1 MLLYSS
7 YVCCR
12 LCRSSK
18 TGSHTGTCVSSLA
31 VTVILHLC
39 TGHPQPRNYRTRPTQ
54 YNLQV
59 AVKTHK
65 LISRSFPPTRAERL
79 RPCGQSGGENQ
90 PGRSTL
96 TIGCGLVRT
105 VRTHSALAWRGGP
118 RACIWGSLR
127 ARRVHRKYLSAPIDV
142 RKSRVPREAR
152 DLAPRSPLRSVS
164 SACGGWTGRF
174 DFLSGVARG
183 ARYLMNN
190 ETERKM

>member
-65 LISRSFPPTRAERL
+65 LISIRGFLPAFYSADLPTKSGVDEKRVPPFFGSYAESIYRAASPGTESSSQRTPPYRLLGDELSSSKSTTTSIGAPTRA
-79 RPCGQSGGENQ
+79 
-90 PGRSTL
+90 
-96 TIGCGLVRT
+96 
-105 VRTHSALAWRGGP
+105 
-118 RACIWGSLR
+118 
-127 ARRVHRKYLSAPIDV
+127 D
-142 RKSRVPREAR
+142 
-152 DLAPRSPLRSVS
+152 
-164 SACGGWTGRF
+164 
-174 DFLSGVARG
+174 DFLSIQELPNVPIRLVLQLPSKLPLISSRRFA
-183 ARYLMNN
+183 
-190 ETERKM
+190 